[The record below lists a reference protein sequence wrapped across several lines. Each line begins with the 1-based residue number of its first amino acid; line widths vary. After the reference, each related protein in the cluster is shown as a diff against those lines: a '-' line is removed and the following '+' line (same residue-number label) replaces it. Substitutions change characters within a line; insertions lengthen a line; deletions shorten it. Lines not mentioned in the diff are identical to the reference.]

1 MVIILCLL
9 WLTLSAFD
17 VYATIRILSKH
28 GVDKELNSAIRNMCG
43 WWGIKQGVILGI
55 FLPATAITALAW
67 IFQSVSVVA
76 VITSMA
82 ALVGMRAMLTL
93 LQLRTLRNA

>member
-17 VYATIRILSKH
+17 AYATIHILSKH
-28 GVDKELNSAIRNMCG
+28 GVDKELNSAIRKMCG

-55 FLPATAITALAW
+55 FLPATAITALCW
-67 IFQSVSVVA
+67 IFQSASVMA
-76 VITSMA
+76 V
-82 ALVGMRAMLTL
+82 LVGMRTMLAL
-93 LQLRTLRNA
+93 LQVRTLRNA

>member
-9 WLTLSAFD
+9 WLALAAFD
-17 VYATIRILSKH
+17 SYATIRILSKH
-28 GVDKELNSAIRNMCG
+28 GVDKELNYLIGQMCG

-67 IFQSVSVVA
+67 IFQSVSVTA
-76 VITSMA
+76 VIVSMA
-82 ALVGMRAMLTL
+82 VLVGMRAMLTL